1 MKICK
6 KTDREEKSE
15 RGQVNKS
22 SIGRGAAVV
31 GGTRVEEGGKVFCIL
46 RVFFFVPG
54 RCLRDTGAD

>member
-1 MKICK
+1 VKICK

-31 GGTRVEEGGKVFCIL
+31 GGTRVEEGGEVFCIL
-46 RVFFFVPG
+46 RFFFFCWAGV
-54 RCLRDTGAD
+54 